1 MKSVLISIKPQWCE
15 KICNK
20 IGKKDGK
27 PIFEKPIEVR
37 KGKPSEVLFK
47 AFIYCTKSDK
57 YLLDRDSDGSMFCW
71 DKKEHHYP
79 FKYEKDHKELFNGK
93 VIGEFIC
100 DKVEVLFNTNGNPE
114 NYMTD
119 ILPTVLQKTAL
130 SFKEFQDYVGSR
142 SDKNNIYGWHIS
154 DLKIYDKPKELR
166 EFRKP
171 LDRVWCSYCNDYCDR
186 GCISFGSTDYSCNDY
201 WVYKQPVSSISVYPH
216 DIVIHTCDDV
226 EMVCMKMYGES
237 WFLTEEEAKKR
248 LEELENANM

>member
-1 MKSVLISIKPQWCE
+1 MNMKSVMLSIKPQWCG

-20 IGKKDGK
+20 IGEKDGK

-37 KGKPSEVLFK
+37 KGKPSEVPFK

-154 DLKIYDKPKELR
+154 DLKIYDKPKELSEFKTPPCEKSEKACEKCKYRVVINTPDMYEVDCFVENGR
-166 EFRKP
+166 E
-171 LDRVWCSYCNDYCDR
+171 
-186 GCISFGSTDYSCNDY
+186 ISRPPQSWMY
-201 WVYKQPVSSISVYPH
+201 
-216 DIVIHTCDDV
+216 V
-226 EMVCMKMYGES
+226 EEI
-237 WFLTEEEAKKR
+237 
-248 LEELENANM
+248 